1 MTEVTAVMGK
11 FLYVFSEDLKNELIQ
26 SGFVLIEQIEDIN
39 GAVAWVIDPRGF
51 SFNINDE
58 KFLGK
63 CSFATKFR
71 LTF

>member
-1 MTEVTAVMGK
+1 MTEVTAVMGNV
-11 FLYVFSEDLKNELIQ
+11 LYVFSEDLKDELIQ

-39 GAVAWVIDPRGF
+39 GMVAWVIDPRGF

-58 KFLGK
+58 QFLGR
-63 CSFATKFR
+63 CYLAPKFR